1 MLTVLRQHSATLV
14 LMGLALLLVVWVAS
28 GTLTREPPV
37 IAERPAAQPMRV
49 AVIDSQAHPIA
60 RRLTLQGEVVP
71 DQHVTVRAETAGR
84 IEALLVAQG
93 AEVNVGQGIVQIA
106 MDDRGARLRRAEAAV
121 AGREADY
128 RAARQLADQ
137 GFQAQLRVENALADL
152 EAARAERESV
162 RLDIANTQVK
172 APIDGVV
179 DRRWV
184 AVGDYVSR
192 GDEIARIIEN
202 NPLMAVVQ
210 VPQHRVYQVH
220 VGGEAKVV
228 FTDGLQRLGEITYV
242 ASLAEMATRTFRV
255 EIRVPNPER
264 SLPAGISV
272 RIDIP
277 VEQVEA
283 HFISPALIVLDEQ
296 GRLGVKT
303 VDAED
308 TVVFYAIE
316 PIRADAEGLWVTGL
330 PEQARVITIGQG
342 FVNAGEQVRIS
353 ETAAA
358 PLLTP

>member
-1 MLTVLRQHSATLV
+1 MKIVLRKHGATLV
-14 LMGLALLLVVWVAS
+14 VIGLALLLVVWVAS
-28 GTLTREPPV
+28 GALTREPPV

-60 RRLTLQGEVVP
+60 RRLTLQGEVMP

-93 AEVNVGQGIVQIA
+93 AEVSVGQGLVQMA

-184 AVGDYVSR
+184 DVGDYVAR

-202 NPLMAVVQ
+202 NPLKAVVQ
-210 VPQHRVYQVH
+210 VPQHRVHQVR
-220 VGGEAKVV
+220 VGGEAAVI
-228 FTDGLQRLGEITYV
+228 FADGQRRPGEITYV
-242 ASLAEMATRTFRV
+242 ASLAEIATRTFRV

-264 SLPAGISV
+264 SLPAGISA

-277 VEQVEA
+277 VEQVAA
-283 HFISPALIVLDEQ
+283 HFISPALIALDER

-308 TVVFYAIE
+308 TVVFHEIE
-316 PIRADAEGLWVTGL
+316 PIRADAEGLWVAGL
-330 PEQARVITIGQG
+330 PEQARLITIGQG

-353 ETAAA
+353 EA
-358 PLLTP
+358 PAPPVLTP